1 MAYNT
6 LDFGN
11 ISLTDPTHLSALT
24 TADIA
29 SLSGIDTLTL
39 TGLGAQGSA
48 GGSNTY
54 NFNQTNWP
62 SITMA
67 GGAGGSGTYANAGS
81 SGMVFS
87 TNGTYNQ
94 PWQNLTMTNNGH
106 QSSLNVKGDA
116 EFEGKVK
123 VNGQDLG
130 EFMEALSDRLAILVP
145 DPEKLEKFAA
155 LKASYEHYKL
165 LEALCSGDVPD
176 LKP

>member
-1 MAYNT
+1 MTYNT

-11 ISLTDPTHLSALT
+11 ISLTDPTHLPALT

-29 SLSGIDTLTL
+29 SLSGLV
-39 TGLGAQGSA
+39 GQAVA

-54 NFNQTNWP
+54 NFNASAALQTNWP

-67 GGAGGSGTYANAGS
+67 GGSGTAGVY
-81 SGMVFS
+81 GNVYS
-87 TNGTYNQ
+87 TSCYTGGTIGS
-94 PWQNLTMTNNGH
+94 PWQNLTMTNNH
-106 QSSLNVKGDA
+106 QPSMQVQGDA
-116 EFEGKVK
+116 VFEGKVK
-123 VNGQDLG
+123 INGQDLA
-130 EFMEALSDRLAILVP
+130 EFMEILSSRLAILVP

>member
-11 ISLTDPTHLSALT
+11 ISLTDPRLLSALT

-67 GGAGGSGTYANAGS
+67 GGAGGSGTYANAGFVNPNATGPIIALPATPS
-81 SGMVFS
+81 STVPV
-87 TNGTYNQ
+87 GTRCPSY
-94 PWQNLTMTNNGH
+94 PVLRVAAIT
-106 QSSLNVKGDA
+106 SP
-116 EFEGKVK
+116 
-123 VNGQDLG
+123 
-130 EFMEALSDRLAILVP
+130 DR
-145 DPEKLEKFAA
+145 
-155 LKASYEHYKL
+155 
-165 LEALCSGDVPD
+165 
-176 LKP
+176 

>member
-1 MAYNT
+1 MTYNT

-11 ISLTDPTHLSALT
+11 ISLTDPTHLPALT

-29 SLSGIDTLTL
+29 SL
-39 TGLGAQGSA
+39 TGLVGQGAA

-54 NFNQTNWP
+54 NFNASAALQTNWP

-67 GGAGGSGTYANAGS
+67 GGSGGAGVYGNAIGGAVYTTSTGGS
-81 SGMVFS
+81 
-87 TNGTYNQ
+87 
-94 PWQNLTMTNNGH
+94 PWQNLTMTNNI
-106 QSSLNVKGDA
+106 QPSSLNVKGDA

-123 VNGQDLG
+123 INGQDLA
-130 EFMEALSDRLAILVP
+130 EFMEILSSRLAILVP

>member
-11 ISLTDPTHLSALT
+11 ISLTDPTHLPALT

-29 SLSGIDTLTL
+29 SLSGLVSQ
-39 TGLGAQGSA
+39 AVA

-54 NFNQTNWP
+54 NFNTSAALQTNWP

-67 GGAGGSGTYANAGS
+67 GGSGGAGVYGNAIGGAVYTTGTMGS
-81 SGMVFS
+81 
-87 TNGTYNQ
+87 
-94 PWQNLTMTNNGH
+94 PWQNPTMTNNH
-106 QSSLNVKGDA
+106 QPSMQVQGDA
-116 EFEGKVK
+116 VFEGKVK
-123 VNGQDLG
+123 INGQDLA
-130 EFMEALSDRLAILVP
+130 EFMETISSRLAILVP

>member
-1 MAYNT
+1 
-6 LDFGN
+6 
-11 ISLTDPTHLSALT
+11 
-24 TADIA
+24 
-29 SLSGIDTLTL
+29 
-39 TGLGAQGSA
+39 
-48 GGSNTY
+48 
-54 NFNQTNWP
+54 
-62 SITMA
+62 
-67 GGAGGSGTYANAGS
+67 
-81 SGMVFS
+81 
-87 TNGTYNQ
+87 
-94 PWQNLTMTNNGH
+94 MTNNGH